1 MQVYNW
7 NQKCILKDRAEFTW
21 YIEKRGFTQHTLA
34 AACDV
39 HYTTINYI
47 VLGKRNP
54 SLELAKKL
62 AELLK
67 VDFNDLFTFEKRKRR
82 EQ

>member
-7 NQKCILKDRAEFTW
+7 NQKCVLKDRGQFKH
-21 YIEKRGFTQHTLA
+21 YIEKAGFTQKTLA
-34 AACDV
+34 AACYA

-54 SLELAKKL
+54 SLEVAKKI

-67 VDFNDLFTFEKRKRR
+67 VDFNDLFTFEKRTRR
-82 EQ
+82 QQ